1 MILAAGML
9 ESAAR
14 LFTVILI
21 FLFVLLLTYG
31 TTRYIARFQKQ
42 QIDTTNIEIVETS
55 RIAPN
60 KYLQIVQG
68 GREIYSFL
76 AVCRYSDICC
86 RSWIQVR

>member
-42 QIDTTNIEIVETS
+42 QIDTTNIDC
-55 RIAPN
+55 A
-60 KYLQIVQG
+60 
-68 GREIYSFL
+68 
-76 AVCRYSDICC
+76 
-86 RSWIQVR
+86 